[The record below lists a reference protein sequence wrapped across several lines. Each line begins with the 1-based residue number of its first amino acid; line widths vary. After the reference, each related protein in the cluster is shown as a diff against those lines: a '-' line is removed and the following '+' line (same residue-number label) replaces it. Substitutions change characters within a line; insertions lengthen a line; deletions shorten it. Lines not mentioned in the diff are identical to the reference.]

1 MKSRRQTLVLPRL
14 NPGFLCR
21 TPLQRKWFCYP
32 RTVLSTVSFLSL
44 AYPRTTFLRPRLES
58 SGIPSA
64 IAHPFK
70 RRCFPYVCS
79 CLPKSHC
86 PCPVPHVFC
95 QFLGC
100 KQSCLVFGG
109 NELRV
114 GLILHDPACRQ
125 YREGFTSF
133 PLPQSPDLVLGQG
146 SSFSHM

>member
-1 MKSRRQTLVLPRL
+1 MKSRASSAVHLYKESGFAARELLSLQCCSYVLPI
-14 NPGFLCR
+14 
-21 TPLQRKWFCYP
+21 
-32 RTVLSTVSFLSL
+32 
-44 AYPRTTFLRPRLES
+44 LEPPS
-58 SGIPSA
+58 SGPGLNQVVFPQPSLT
-64 IAHPFK
+64 PFK

-109 NELRV
+109 NELHV

-125 YREGFTSF
+125 YREGFASF
-133 PLPQSPDLVLGQG
+133 PLPQSPDPVLGQG
-146 SSFSHM
+146 GSFSHV